1 MARRI
6 DKELEEFRRIMEVPS
21 TFEEGF
27 RWSSLLGAIF
37 VALLMV
43 PGAIYMGL
51 LAGVGIGGAA
61 QWVTVIL
68 FIEVARRAHKHL
80 GKSEIFVL
88 FFMAGSM
95 MGGLGLGVQGGA
107 TSGLLWNQFFIQSDA
122 AAAAGFTDQIPNWVA
137 PPLTSESYST
147 RTFFHVDW
155 IPVLIMV
162 ILGTSMSQISNMV
175 LGYGLFRVAS
185 DIEKL
190 PFPMAPVGAQGIMA
204 MAEDIE
210 AKNAKSAE
218 ESWRWRVF
226 AIGGAMGLAFGAVYL
241 LLPVLSGALTG
252 TAIQIFP
259 IPFSDFTPKTGNY
272 LPAFA
277 TGLSWDL
284 GNFIVGM
291 VLPFYGMVGSFI
303 GLIITAVA
311 NPILYKFHILN
322 NWQPGDD
329 TISTM
334 FKNNVDFYFSFQIGI
349 ALAIAVVGIYQV
361 IANITA
367 KRREIRKMGGDVKM
381 NLKAGSRPPE
391 GRGDISWWVIIFC
404 YFIITSI
411 YTILSVFLLYMHHD
425 YQWNTGIRNVFYV
438 LLFLGFFY
446 TPLISYVTARLEG
459 MVGQVVS
466 IPMIRE
472 AALILSGYRGIA
484 CWFLPMPLA
493 NYGTMTVFYRQCE
506 LTGTKFTS
514 IWKTQIILY
523 PIILVSTLFFM
534 NFIWG
539 LQPIPSFAYPYAQ
552 MMWELDAATRS
563 IMYSATTGDYSMF
576 EQAWNVRYFA
586 IGGGFGV
593 VLFSLMAGLGA
604 PIMLTYGVVR
614 GLGQTMPHSI
624 IFQFIGALIGHF
636 YFKKRL
642 KLKWRQYIPV
652 VSAGFGCGMGLIT
665 TMGVGI
671 TFLSKSVIEM
681 SF

>member
-88 FFMAGSM
+88 FFMAGAM

-122 AAAAGFTDQIPNWVA
+122 AAAAGFTDAIPFWVA

-147 RTFFHVDW
+147 RTFFSADW

-162 ILGTSMSQISNMV
+162 VLGTSISQISNMV
-175 LGYGLFRVAS
+175 LGYGLFRIAS

-218 ESWRWRVF
+218 DNWRWRVF
-226 AIGGAMGLAFGAVYL
+226 AIGGAMGLAFGSVYL

-259 IPFSDFTPKTGNY
+259 IPFSDFTPKTGRY
-272 LPAFA
+272 LAAYA
-277 TGLSWDL
+277 TGIDW
-284 GNFIVGM
+284 NFGHFITGM
-291 VLPFYGMVGSFI
+291 VLPFYGMVGSFV
-303 GLIITAVA
+303 GLVVTAIA
-311 NPILYKFHILN
+311 NPILFKYNILN

-329 TISTM
+329 TISTI

-349 ALAIAVVGIYQV
+349 AAAIAIVGIYQV
-361 IANITA
+361 VRMIVE
-367 KRREIRKMGGDVKM
+367 KRRDARR
-381 NLKAGSRPPE
+381 AGVNIQKNGWSSTRPPE
-391 GRGDISWWVIIFC
+391 GRGDISGWAIALC
-404 YFIITSI
+404 YFLVTSFYI
-411 YTILSVFLLYMHHD
+411 CTSVTLLYLYHGGWTRD
-425 YQWNTGIRNVFYV
+425 IRNVFFV

-493 NYGTMTVFYRQCE
+493 NYGSMTVFYRQCE

-523 PIILVSTLFFM
+523 PIILISTLFFM

-539 LQPIPSFAYPYAQ
+539 LAPIPSFAYPYAQ
-552 MMWELDAATRS
+552 MMWELDAANRS

-586 IGGGFGV
+586 VGSSFGV
-593 VLFSLMAGLGA
+593 LLFTFMAGLGA
-604 PIMLTYGVVR
+604 PLMLTYGVVR
-614 GLGQTMPHSI
+614 GLGQTMPHAI
-624 IFQFIGALIGHF
+624 IFQFIGALVGHF